1 MTSLVRTFCL
11 MLAVAFMASMLL
23 HAPSEAREHAEHM
36 AVGIDA
42 HHGVD
47 VPEHTHAESSE
58 EPGEAA
64 PGHHHHAG
72 GDTHSFAI
80 PDKAGLILAV
90 AGARTSPRW
99 RQATMPHGLTGSG
112 PDQPPKRMRTIV

>member
-1 MTSLVRTFCL
+1 MTSLIRTFCL

-80 PDKAGLILAV
+80 PDKAGLILAT
-90 AGARTSPRW
+90 AGSRATPHW
-99 RQATMPHGLTGSG
+99 PQGTMPNGLTGSG